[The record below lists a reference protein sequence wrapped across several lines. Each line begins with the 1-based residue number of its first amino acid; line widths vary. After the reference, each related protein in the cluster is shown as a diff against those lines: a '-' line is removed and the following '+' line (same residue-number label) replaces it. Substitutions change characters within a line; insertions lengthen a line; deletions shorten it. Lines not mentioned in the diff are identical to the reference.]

1 MNSKTIARNTVW
13 YGLEN
18 AISVIASLVTSIAV
32 ARTLGPSRMGYIVY
46 VSWIVTMTSSLGSVG
61 LPATTRKYMAE
72 FLGAGDHATAR
83 YIYLRTLVVQITVA
97 TLATLAAVL
106 WVLHE
111 SPADYRVAA
120 LLLVL
125 SIWPAMVNFIS
136 AQANVAAERLDANLP
151 ASVAS
156 TVTFFVMT
164 GLAIVLHWGVIGIT
178 AAMLGMR
185 LVDFA
190 VRIVPTFRRLWSQVP
205 SSPSPTSPSSPPPNP
220 PPDLSPRMLRFAFQ
234 SLTGMLLTLI
244 VWDRSEIFLLKHLS
258 PDIRQLAFYS
268 VALGVAERLLVF
280 PAVFGSA
287 IGASI
292 FAQYGRDRSKLPAM
306 TAASVRYLALSSI
319 PVHLIAT
326 PFVAT
331 ALVVVYGKQYAGAI
345 LVATFA
351 PILCLPK
358 AFLGPI
364 QNLFES
370 NDAQKFFIITTVF
383 ASFVDIGVAWLL
395 IPSLGA
401 LGACI
406 GSGAAQT
413 VAVGL
418 MWLIGIRRYQIPLPW
433 RFIAKV
439 TLLSLATAALAYLVV
454 HRLPTVVGL
463 LLGMLV
469 AAIAFFC
476 LAYIFRLL
484 EPEDLARVANISTM
498 LPRSIARPVNQ
509 AFGLFQRRLEPRS
522 TPV

>member
-18 AISVIASLVTSIAV
+18 AISVVASLVTSIAV

-83 YIYLRTLVVQITVA
+83 SIYLRTLLVQVAVA

-106 WVLHE
+106 WVLRE
-111 SPADYRVAA
+111 SPPDYRVAA

-151 ASVAS
+151 ASAAS
-156 TVTFFVMT
+156 SITFFIMT
-164 GLAIVLHWGVIGIT
+164 GLAVILHWGVIGIT

-190 VRIVPTFRRLWSQVP
+190 VRIVPTFRRVWIEV
-205 SSPSPTSPSSPPPNP
+205 PTSNPPPNP
-220 PPDLSPRMLRFAFQ
+220 PSDLAPRMLRFAFQ

-280 PAVFGSA
+280 PSVFGSA

-292 FAQYGRDRSKLPAM
+292 FAQFGRDRSKLPAM

-370 NDAQKFFIITTVF
+370 NDAQKFFLITTVF
-383 ASFVDIGVAWLL
+383 ASFVDLGVAWLL

-406 GSGAAQT
+406 GSGVAQT
-413 VAVGL
+413 IAVGL
-418 MWLIGIRRYQIPLPW
+418 MWIIGIRLYHIQLPW
-433 RFIAKV
+433 RFITKV
-439 TLLSLATAALAYLVV
+439 SLLSLATAALAYLVV
-454 HRLPTVVGL
+454 HRLPNLFGL

-469 AAIAFFC
+469 AAVVFFS
-476 LAYIFRLL
+476 LAYLFRLL
-484 EPEDLARVANISTM
+484 EPEDLARVQNLSTM
-498 LPRSIARPVNQ
+498 LPHFIARPVNR
-509 AFGLFQRRLEPRS
+509 AFGLFHRRPEPRS
-522 TPV
+522 TVA